1 MYLELKVISFF
12 EKLYDFGHRFRCQ
25 VISARQGVD
34 IRNGIMRMSFAFSC
48 LNAVANL
55 ASFFHVYYN
64 VRQLKQR
71 YMALRILMT
80 GDDYNYL
87 RYDAE
92 MLRQRG
98 FRVYFCDRKQ
108 ILAEMIDEVKPDIV
122 FINSKTPGKDSTDI
136 YHNLIDNIVFA
147 SLPVIY
153 TLSED
158 DVYLVNR
165 KRTAIKERRYMMSD
179 NIIDAIK
186 MAIEDS
192 STSVKR
198 RMPVQPPFFNNL
210 PNARRA

>member
-1 MYLELKVISFF
+1 
-12 EKLYDFGHRFRCQ
+12 
-25 VISARQGVD
+25 
-34 IRNGIMRMSFAFSC
+34 
-48 LNAVANL
+48 
-55 ASFFHVYYN
+55 
-64 VRQLKQR
+64 
-71 YMALRILMT
+71 MALRILMT
-80 GDDYNYL
+80 GDDYNSL

-122 FINSKTPGKDSTDI
+122 FINSKAPGKDSTDI
-136 YHNLIDNIVFA
+136 YHKLIDNVVFA

-179 NIIDAIK
+179 NIVDAIK

-192 STSVKR
+192 SIAVKR
-198 RMPVQPPFFNNL
+198 RMPTQAPFFTNQ